1 MNKIA
6 SIFTED
12 WVRKVLA
19 IFFAFVLWFDV
30 QGRIA
35 VDREIKLDVT
45 TLSQQSLGANNFT
58 LRIKSPDGWKLTSPV
73 SGDTISIWL
82 RGSSNEL
89 QDFTARQ
96 CAASIDV
103 HFDADET
110 QHRIDFSVSPS
121 DLDWLRPGDAQ
132 YLLDRVN
139 RAQPLQELTFERVT
153 EAVHVLDALDINVVG
168 SPATTHLV
176 DISNTRFVNHSQV
189 NLSGPK
195 FAMDRLLIDLA
206 NAGDKQAS
214 GLLSPLQAVS
224 TTRQD
229 IHSRLHLADE
239 WRKAGIRMN
248 PPQID
253 VSVPV
258 RLAQT
263 ASHVWLPNAN
273 ELQILDASDN
283 AGQWQVLPW
292 EPTQW
297 IAEMPEVSATDVTL
311 NAQWVRDHI
320 IFVLSMNSLSIDSLD
335 KSSLKV
341 QAILSGFDSESELLY
356 FQKNLHVRALQPEDA
371 MVSVIRIQ

>member
-1 MNKIA
+1 
-6 SIFTED
+6 
-12 WVRKVLA
+12 
-19 IFFAFVLWFDV
+19 
-30 QGRIA
+30 
-35 VDREIKLDVT
+35 
-45 TLSQQSLGANNFT
+45 
-58 LRIKSPDGWKLTSPV
+58 
-73 SGDTISIWL
+73 
-82 RGSSNEL
+82 
-89 QDFTARQ
+89 
-96 CAASIDV
+96 
-103 HFDADET
+103 
-110 QHRIDFSVSPS
+110 
-121 DLDWLRPGDAQ
+121 
-132 YLLDRVN
+132 
-139 RAQPLQELTFERVT
+139 
-153 EAVHVLDALDINVVG
+153 
-168 SPATTHLV
+168 
-176 DISNTRFVNHSQV
+176 
-189 NLSGPK
+189 
-195 FAMDRLLIDLA
+195 
-206 NAGDKQAS
+206 
-214 GLLSPLQAVS
+214 
-224 TTRQD
+224 
-229 IHSRLHLADE
+229 
-239 WRKAGIRMN
+239 MN